1 MDLKS
6 SRFAP
11 SGLRTMA
18 GDKALV
24 LLSTEEVCRAAFPG
38 PDIAGFTIGMA
49 AGDVRAPLDRD
60 GLGDAAVIVLEVDAE
75 SVSSVRRL
83 GAAASLPKHPFIV
96 AAMRDPTLGQIRMLL
111 REGAKDVIALPLTA
125 DDLTA
130 LLVQVRKDIEANRG
144 GKQGGGK
151 IVSIVKSVGGVGA
164 TAIASQ
170 AACLFAEQEVKAGR
184 SACFIDL
191 DIQFGNAAIYLGE
204 NPKLTLHDILEAGE
218 RVDGALVNSVVALHS
233 SGLSV
238 IAAPN
243 EMMPLEAIDT
253 DQICEFIDI
262 ASREFGTIFLDL
274 PGNWTNWSLSL
285 AARSDLVLLVTEL
298 SVPSLRQ
305 ARRQLNLLM
314 EQGSSDLDVR
324 IVVNRY
330 EKGVFKA
337 LKIDDAE
344 HVLGRAVDFTVANDF
359 PVVSA
364 ALDQGVRFS
373 EIKARNRVTRDLA
386 VLASGI
392 AERLRKGD

>member
-11 SGLRTMA
+11 SGLRSMA

-38 PDIAGFTIGMA
+38 PEIAGFTIGMA

-60 GLGDAAVIVLEVDAE
+60 GLGDAAVVVLEVDPE
-75 SVSSVRRL
+75 SAPSVRRL
-83 GAAASLPKHPFIV
+83 GMAAQLPKRPFVV
-96 AAMRDPTLGQIRMLL
+96 AAMREPSLAQIRMLL
-111 REGAKDVIALPLTA
+111 REGAKDVIALPLLA

-130 LLVQVRKDIEANRG
+130 LLVQIRKDLEAARG

-151 IVSIVKSVGGVGA
+151 IISIVKSVGGVGA
-164 TAIASQ
+164 TAIAAQ
-170 AACLFAEQEVKAGR
+170 AACLFAEQEAKAGR

-191 DIQFGNAAIYLGE
+191 DIQFGNAAVYLGE
-204 NPKLTLHDILEAGE
+204 NPKLTLHDIIEAGE
-218 RVDGALVNSVVALHS
+218 RVDGALVNSVVSLHS
-233 SGLSV
+233 SGLSI

-243 EMMPLEAIDT
+243 EMMPLEAVDT
-253 DQICEFIDI
+253 DQICEFVDI
-262 ASREFGTIFLDL
+262 ASREFSTLFLDL

-285 AARSDLVLLVTEL
+285 AARSDIILLVTEL
-298 SVPSLRQ
+298 TVPSLRQ
-305 ARRQLNLLM
+305 ARRQLNLLI

-324 IVVNRY
+324 IVLNRY

-337 LKIDDAE
+337 LKIEDAA
-344 HVLGRAVDFTVANDF
+344 HALGRPVDFTVANDF

-386 VLASGI
+386 LLVSGLS
-392 AERLRKGD
+392 ERLHGGR